1 MTTDR
6 IKNINAFIDTI
17 ITQDEWENEYNER
30 INVLINKYLDQLEKF
45 NYIIKDEINNL
56 KPGGYIKFINVDD
69 NLIWAGVLYKIDTT
83 NIYTIKDNNIIK
95 INKFKNIIF
104 YKNHVTSEDKRRD
117 IFLTSL
123 DKYR

>member
-30 INVLINKYLDQLEKF
+30 INFLINKYLDQLEKF

-56 KPGGYIKFINVDD
+56 KLGGYIKFINVED
-69 NLIWAGVLYKIDTT
+69 NLIWAGVLYKIDTN

>member
-69 NLIWAGVLYKIDTT
+69 NLIWAGVLYKIDTN

>member
-6 IKNINAFIDTI
+6 IKSINAFIDTI

-69 NLIWAGVLYKIDTT
+69 NLIWAGVLYKIDTN

-104 YKNHVTSEDKRRD
+104 YKNHITSEDKRRD